1 MEDSNET
8 TTEKKGSETPLFIFM
23 SIFIFI
29 FTGIPIMV
37 MMYLAYKDYMKPKQE
52 NIQSTVTPDT
62 STVTSDTSTKS
73 KQNLG
78 FIPPTTTDLAYIP
91 RENAN
96 TQTQQAYKAINRRK
110 LQQSRRKKIQGEQ
123 IQASRKRMEQE
134 IKNFNPR

>member
-78 FIPPTTTDLAYIP
+78 FIPPTKEDLAFIP
-91 RENAN
+91 MGNPN
-96 TQTQQAYKAINRRK
+96 TQTPQAFKAINKNK
-110 LQQSRRKKIQGEQ
+110 LQQSQRQRKRLEQ

-134 IKNFNPR
+134 ISNY

>member
-52 NIQSTVTPDT
+52 TTVNINPET
-62 STVTSDTSTKS
+62 STVK
-73 KQNLG
+73 KQNPNLG
-78 FIPPTTTDLAYIP
+78 YIP
-91 RENAN
+91 VPTGEPINPQDKKAY
-96 TQTQQAYKAINRRK
+96 QAIETRK
-110 LQQSRRKKIQGEQ
+110 LQQAQRQRKRLEQ
-123 IQASRKRMEQE
+123 IRAAELHLDEVSKS
-134 IKNFNPR
+134 